1 MVLYEEIVRAKFA
14 AGPAHQLELEQVE
27 RGRKYGERILGL
39 ESDIREVE
47 GRLQQLD
54 RMLAGLAT
62 KYHPQVSSASSSVR
76 VRVRS
81 DSGSGQITE
90 LDLALRKYKEDLARV
105 LEEMCSSAMSR
116 YDLTAELGIY
126 GQLLTSEETRMRCE
140 KTEALRVTVR
150 DAVSR
155 QSHRTSVLALD
166 QEISSSSSS
175 SSHTRRES
183 GYFSPESR
191 SRSRTPE
198 TFLDNSEASVSDI
211 RSGGSRHFHN
221 IRDDVFTG

>member
-62 KYHPQVSSASSSVR
+62 KYHPQVSSTSSSVR

-81 DSGSGQITE
+81 DSGSDQFTE

-105 LEEMCSSAMSR
+105 LADTVHRRFPGVARRVPPPAPPSPVISFSKAFLSS
-116 YDLTAELGIY
+116 
-126 GQLLTSEETRMRCE
+126 
-140 KTEALRVTVR
+140 TVM
-150 DAVSR
+150 A
-155 QSHRTSVLALD
+155 TSVN
-166 QEISSSSSS
+166 SSLLL
-175 SSHTRRES
+175 
-183 GYFSPESR
+183 SR
-191 SRSRTPE
+191 K
-198 TFLDNSEASVSDI
+198 
-211 RSGGSRHFHN
+211 
-221 IRDDVFTG
+221 

>member
-62 KYHPQVSSASSSVR
+62 KYHPQVSSSSSVR

>member
-62 KYHPQVSSASSSVR
+62 KYHPQVSSTSSSVR

-81 DSGSGQITE
+81 DSGSDQFTE

-140 KTEALRVTVR
+140 KTEVLRVTVR

-155 QSHRTSVLALD
+155 QSHRTSVLAP
-166 QEISSSSSS
+166 EISSSSSS

-198 TFLDNSEASVSDI
+198 TFLDNNEASVSEG
-211 RSGGSRHFHN
+211 RSGSRHFHN